1 MNLVLNA
8 TVVIATVLGSGMAL
22 PQARRL
28 ARTRRADGVSP
39 VWVGVSMA
47 INAWWVAYGLA
58 APVWALVPVSL
69 ISLSLYTAMA
79 VLFVR
84 SFGRASMRGLA
95 LGALGLGMIP
105 LPFLVTGGWATAGL
119 VIGLCYGLQLLP
131 AVVAVCRTRELR
143 GVSATTWLI
152 AWVEAVLWLIYGFGV
167 GDLALLSAG
176 LIGVVM
182 SSIILVRL
190 SITGHQPLDVL
201 ARAGRLSPAS

>member
-1 MNLVLNA
+1 MNLILNA

-47 INAWWVAYGLA
+47 INAWWVAYGIA

-69 ISLSLYTAMA
+69 ISLSLYAAMA
-79 VLFVR
+79 VMFVR
-84 SFGRASMRGLA
+84 SFGRSSLRGLA
-95 LGALGLGMIP
+95 LGSLGLGMIP
-105 LPFLVTGGWATAGL
+105 LPFLVTGGWGTAGL

-131 AVVAVCRTRELR
+131 AVVAVCRTRALR

-152 AWVEAVLWLIYGFGV
+152 AWVEAVLWLVYGFGV
-167 GDLALLSAG
+167 GDLALSSAG

-182 SSIILVRL
+182 SSVILVRL
-190 SITGHQPLDVL
+190 SVTGHQPLDVL
-201 ARAGRLSPAS
+201 MRVGRLLPAS